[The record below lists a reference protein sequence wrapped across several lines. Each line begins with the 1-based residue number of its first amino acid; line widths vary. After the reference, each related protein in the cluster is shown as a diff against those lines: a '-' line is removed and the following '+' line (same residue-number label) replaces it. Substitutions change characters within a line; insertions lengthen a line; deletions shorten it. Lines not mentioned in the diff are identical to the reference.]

1 MTLMKLTE
9 LGQIILANR
18 EAHGLTQKILADR
31 AGVSRYT
38 LIKLENGQANDIQFK
53 ILSAILSELHMTL
66 TATDIP
72 VSGITVLGDQIK

>member
-66 TATDIP
+66 TVTDIP
-72 VSGITVLGDQIK
+72 VSGITVLGDQMK

>member
-1 MTLMKLTE
+1 MMLMKLTE
-9 LGQIILANR
+9 LGQVILANR
-18 EAHGLTQKILADR
+18 ETHGLTQKILADR

-66 TATDIP
+66 TVTDIP
-72 VSGITVLGDQIK
+72 VSGITVLGDKMK